1 MTILDIFSK
10 CQKIALSKRHDYS
23 SEHDHH
29 DNFKRSA
36 YLASWF
42 ISNED
47 KAYVVL
53 IGTKLARL
61 ATLLNENKNPNNES
75 IDDSF
80 LDLVNYCAL
89 WAERRIKK

>member
-1 MTILDIFSK
+1 MTIQEIFTK
-10 CQKIALSKRHDYS
+10 CQKIALSKRHDYA

-29 DNFKRSA
+29 ENFKRSA
-36 YLASWF
+36 QLASWF

-89 WAERRIKK
+89 WAERRIQK